1 MFPPCL
7 VKSHLTIH
15 LGTLETKFMVQVAKH
30 HVSHYRLNL
39 DYLDQTNMRI
49 TLNMTLELNKQIFY
63 MCYCY

>member
-1 MFPPCL
+1 MFPLCL
-7 VKSHLTIH
+7 FKSHLTTP

-39 DYLDQTNMRI
+39 DYISGKYEI
-49 TLNMTLELNKQIFY
+49 TLNMTLELNKQICY